1 METPFC
7 LQKARKICILK
18 YGLIVRMLRFL
29 ENGYNIKIIKVDSM
43 TVGVDKK
50 EDIKKVEAV
59 MRKNQITAE
68 TV

>member
-1 METPFC
+1 MFFANSERG
-7 LQKARKICILK
+7 KNESIED
-18 YGLIVRMLRFL
+18 VEMLRFL